1 MQTQP
6 PLRSEKLDIRIS
18 PDAKNILQEAAREKH
33 TTISQFVLDTALS
46 AASEV
51 LTERSRISLNAEQW
65 TAFMEALDAPPRRH
79 PRMER
84 LLKEPTIF
92 D

>member
-6 PLRSEKLDIRIS
+6 SSRSEKLDIRIT
-18 PDAKNILQEAAREKH
+18 PDAKLVLQEAAREKR

-46 AASEV
+46 AAGDV
-51 LTERSRISLNAEQW
+51 LSERSRISLSAESW
-65 TAFMEALDAPPRRH
+65 TAFMEALDTPPKKH

-84 LLKEPTIF
+84 LLNEPTIF